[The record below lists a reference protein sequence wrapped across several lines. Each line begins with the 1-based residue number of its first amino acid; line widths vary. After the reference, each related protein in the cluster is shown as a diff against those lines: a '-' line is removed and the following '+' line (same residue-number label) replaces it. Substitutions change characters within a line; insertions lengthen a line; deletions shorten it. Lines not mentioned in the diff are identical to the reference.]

1 MSFRPEDVSLLG
13 CSQRKFDEE
22 EGGGGGDG
30 DSDRGECG
38 DGDDVYLRVC
48 GNKYMILMLES
59 LDERCN

>member
-1 MSFRPEDVSLLG
+1 MSFRPEDVPLSG
-13 CSQRKFDEE
+13 CPQRKFDEE
-22 EGGGGGDG
+22 EGGGG
-30 DSDRGECG
+30 G